1 MASELDRRLDDA
13 LAGSQRELA
22 RLISAIEN
30 GADGV
35 LELLDRI
42 DTLDLPPAQVIGVT
56 GPPGAGKSTLVDRLL
71 GRLRAGGERIAVLL
85 VDPSS
90 PFSGGAVLGDRIRMQ
105 RHTTDEG
112 VFIRSLGSR
121 GHQGGLT
128 RATDR
133 VLRLVRAVGFDRVIL
148 ETVGV
153 GQTELQVMDLADSV
167 LVLLVPEAGDSVQA
181 MKAGLL
187 EIADLFAVN
196 KCDRPGADKLVL
208 ELQQAVRH
216 SGASP
221 RRRAG
226 GGGEDWSIPVLAV
239 AASLDRGMDE
249 LLGSLDE
256 HRRFR
261 EHNPAPVPAAETRLA
276 GLLEDALRPRIAV
289 ALRDAPATGA
299 LASLLASTRANRITP
314 FRAAAQIL
322 ADPTLLAA
330 LLGPSDGDGDGDGAD
345 D

>member
-1 MASELDRRLDDA
+1 MAADLQRRLDDA

-35 LELLDRI
+35 LDLLDRI
-42 DTLDLPPAQVIGVT
+42 DTLQLPPAHVVGVT

-71 GRLRAGGERIAVLL
+71 GRLRAGGERVAVLL

-105 RHTTDEG
+105 RHTADEG

-128 RATDR
+128 RSTDQ
-133 VLRLVRAVGFDRVIL
+133 VLRLVRAVGFDRVVL

-208 ELQQAVRH
+208 ELEQAVH
-216 SGASP
+216 QSGASP
-221 RRRAG
+221 RRRASG
-226 GGGEDWSIPVLAV
+226 GGDDWSIPVMAV
-239 AASLDRGMDE
+239 AASLDRGVDE
-249 LLGSLDE
+249 LLTALDD

-261 EHNPAPVPAAETRLA
+261 ADHPAPAAPVEDRLA
-276 GLLEDALRPRIAV
+276 GLIEDGLRPRIAG
-289 ALRDAPATGA
+289 ALRAAPGR
-299 LASLLASTRANRITP
+299 LAPLLDSLRSGETTP
-314 FRAAAQIL
+314 YRAAARIL
-322 ADPTLLAA
+322 ADPALLAA
-330 LLGPSDGDGDGDGAD
+330 LLDPGEGAD

>member
-13 LAGSQRELA
+13 LVGSQRELA

-42 DTLDLPPAQVIGVT
+42 DALDVSPAQVIGVT

-71 GRLRAGGERIAVLL
+71 GRLRAAGERVAVLL

-105 RHTTDEG
+105 RHTADEG

-208 ELQQAVRH
+208 ELQQAVHH

-226 GGGEDWSIPVLAV
+226 AGGDDWSIPVHAV

-249 LLGSLDE
+249 LLVSLDD

-261 EHNPAPVPAAETRLA
+261 IHNPAPLPSAETRLA
-276 GLLEDALRPRIAV
+276 GLLEDALRPRIAA
-289 ALRDAPATGA
+289 ALAAAPATGP
-299 LASLLASTRANRITP
+299 LATLVASVRGGETTP
-314 FRAAAQIL
+314 FRAAARIL

-330 LLGPSDGDGDGDGAD
+330 LLGQGDGDGAD

>member
-13 LAGSQRELA
+13 LEGSQRELA

-42 DTLDLPPAQVIGVT
+42 EALDVSPAQVIGVT

-71 GRLRAGGERIAVLL
+71 GRLRAAGERVAVLL

-105 RHTTDEG
+105 RHTADEG

-208 ELQQAVRH
+208 ELQQAVHH

-226 GGGEDWSIPVLAV
+226 AGEDDWSIPVHAV
-239 AASLDRGMDE
+239 AASLDQGMDE
-249 LLGSLDE
+249 LLVSLDD

-261 EHNPAPVPAAETRLA
+261 IRNPAPVPDAETRLA
-276 GLLEDALRPRIAV
+276 GLLEDALRPRIAA
-289 ALRDAPATGA
+289 ALAGAPATGPLAA
-299 LASLLASTRANRITP
+299 LVVSVRGGGTSP
-314 FRAAAQIL
+314 FRAAARIL

-330 LLGPSDGDGDGDGAD
+330 LLGPGDGDGAD